1 MRAGQLEMLPF
12 AMSDEAVLTVSQL
25 KKLLPFEKK
34 VAVRRVE
41 QYLQGNMPLFNKK
54 VESNGLVSAAY
65 LMLAYYWGLFWGTA
79 LIAASLLALVEN
91 NSASLLIVRSALY
104 LVAVVTLSISLRRF
118 FQGRRVAA
126 RQ

>member
-1 MRAGQLEMLPF
+1 MLPF

-65 LMLAYYWGLFWGTA
+65 LMLAYYWGLFWERH
-79 LIAASLLALVEN
+79 S
-91 NSASLLIVRSALY
+91 S
-104 LVAVVTLSISLRRF
+104 
-118 FQGRRVAA
+118 
-126 RQ
+126 RQAFSPSSKTTRHRY